1 MVNKSKPEAGLPREA
16 LAKWGHEHPL
26 SIVINDIVSIFGEMD
41 FAVAL
46 GPEVED
52 EHHNFDA
59 LNIPAHHPA
68 RDMWDTFWLKRS
80 GDRSPD
86 HPSDD
91 LGKKLLRTH
100 TSPVQIRY
108 MENNQPP
115 PAGGLKIIS
124 PGKVFRY
131 EATDATHEAQFYQV
145 EGLYIG
151 KDVSMA
157 ELKGVIQKFFEK
169 FLGEDCEIRFRPS
182 YFPFVEPGVEVDVK
196 FKGKWLEVMGAG
208 LVHPKVL
215 ENVGYD
221 PKKWNGFAFGGGVD
235 RFAMLKYGVD
245 DVRLFYK
252 GDLRLTDQF

>member
-1 MVNKSKPEAGLPREA
+1 MGFS
-16 LAKWGHEHPL
+16 
-26 SIVINDIVSIFGEMD
+26 
-41 FAVAL
+41 VAL

-59 LNIPAHHPA
+59 LNIPAYHPA
-68 RDMWDTFWLKRS
+68 RDMWDTFWVKNYVKKELS
-80 GDRSPD
+80 GGQDEASARGRKS
-86 HPSDD
+86 S
-91 LGKKLLRTH
+91 LGSALLRTH

-115 PAGGLKIIS
+115 IKIIS

-151 KDVSMA
+151 KDVSMT
-157 ELKGVIQKFFEK
+157 ELKGVIKKFFEK
-169 FLGEDCEIRFRPS
+169 FLGDDVEIRFRPS
-182 YFPFVEPGVEVDVK
+182 YFPFVEPGVEVDIK
-196 FKGKWLEVMGAG
+196 FKGRWLEVMGAG

-215 ENVGYD
+215 ENVGID
-221 PKKWNGFAFGGGVD
+221 TKKWNGFAFGGGVD

-245 DVRLFYK
+245 DVRLFYR

>member
-1 MVNKSKPEAGLPREA
+1 MG
-16 LAKWGHEHPL
+16 
-26 SIVINDIVSIFGEMD
+26 DIVSIFGEMG
-41 FAVAL
+41 FSVAL

-52 EHHNFDA
+52 EKHNFDS
-59 LNIPAHHPA
+59 LNIPEYHPA
-68 RDMWDTFWLKRS
+68 RDMWDTFWVK
-80 GDRSPD
+80 
-86 HPSDD
+86 
-91 LGKKLLRTH
+91 GKERKLLRTH

-108 MENNQPP
+108 MENNKPP
-115 PAGGLKIIS
+115 LKIIS

-145 EGLYIG
+145 EGLYIAEQ
-151 KDVSMA
+151 VSLA
-157 ELKGVIQKFFEK
+157 ELKGVIKKFFEK
-169 FLGEDCEIRFRPS
+169 FLGDNVEIRFRPS
-182 YFPFVEPGVEVDVK
+182 YFPFVEPGVEIDIK

-221 PKKWNGFAFGGGVD
+221 SKKYSGFAFGGGVD

-252 GDLRLTDQF
+252 GDLRLIDQF